1 MMNIQGKGLSIL
13 LTLAIWRKT
22 PLSLKEKWEKE
33 KKAKGNYGNL
43 VTNLILS
50 I

>member
-33 KKAKGNYGNL
+33 KKQKEIM
-43 VTNLILS
+43 VTW
-50 I
+50 